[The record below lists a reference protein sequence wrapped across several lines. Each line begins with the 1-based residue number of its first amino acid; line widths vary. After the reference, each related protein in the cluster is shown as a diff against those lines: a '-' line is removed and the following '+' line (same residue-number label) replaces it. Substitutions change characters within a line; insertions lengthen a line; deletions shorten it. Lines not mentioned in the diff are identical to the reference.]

1 MPCKPDTTGVGKQVF
16 FGRLSITPLTKTT
29 MSNFS
34 YNREHLVTFSNF
46 SAADMTVIHQR
57 RRAYNQLGFAYQL
70 AFTRLLNRFPMQ
82 APLEIHS
89 EIVAF
94 VSAQMGIQEQELQ
107 LYQHRQATISEHQE
121 LIRQYLNLRLF
132 NKAITE
138 TEAFIYQQSF
148 SSEQTS
154 ALMARVRE
162 YLKNQRILEPALDTL
177 KRIIQTQRE
186 AARLEIYSRIHQ
198 ILPVS
203 TGQQLEHLLQT
214 GKNTYSELHVL
225 KQPPG
230 LPSPAAFNKLD
241 AKLKVIQATGILDLD
256 MTWLNNNFQRSL
268 ARYARQGTLSRLR
281 RLREERR
288 HAVLVCFLLQLHQ
301 DTFDA
306 MVQMYDKLIN
316 KIHNRAERDVDVYLK
331 QRRRQIRSSL
341 GHYQKV
347 LTVLLDKTVQSEAIR
362 SSIYDQ
368 VDLPSLEQDYA
379 EIQGLSNSKHQHTFD
394 RVIARHSYLRQ
405 FAPALLD
412 QLCFQVESG
421 NPVANS
427 LMEAV
432 QVLQQMNEDKRHKL
446 PDDAP
451 VDFIP
456 KKWRTQVIPD
466 EGAPD
471 KPAWECALL
480 TLVRDQIKSGNLS
493 VQHSKRYATL
503 DTFFMPESQW
513 AQQRES
519 FFARAGLPSDPE
531 KVAAYLTQR
540 LNRAYDQFLEDLPT
554 NHYARIEN
562 EAWKITADPNEKLEK
577 GTDDQ
582 VKPLKRWLGQHIR
595 TIKLP
600 DLLIEVDNEL
610 QFSRHFITATETPDA
625 QQVCEI
631 LAAIM
636 AHASEIGTY
645 TMAQII
651 EGISYHRLKQI
662 SDWQLHEDNQ
672 RSALAVIVNAISQL
686 DISQAWGDGTT
697 SSSDGQRFTL
707 RRKVLSQSYS
717 HTFNDFAIEFY
728 SFVADNYA
736 PFFSVPHEC
745 SDRDAPFVL
754 DGLLYNESDLEIEE
768 HYTDTHGFTDIN
780 FTAFTLLGKRFI
792 PRIKALHKY
801 AIFRIDP
808 ERDYGALTSL
818 VDKKDRNLNLDWIV
832 EQWDRMGHFYASL
845 ENGHVTASTALRR
858 LNGFTGKN
866 HFYRANR
873 ELGRLLRTEHTLS
886 FMSDPALRQ
895 RNRRGLLK
903 GEQIHA
909 LARDVKMGKRGR
921 VNTRDW
927 LEQRHSCS
935 CLTLVMACII
945 YWQAKEINRVLQ
957 EYTPDDSIDLSMVK
971 HISPIAWENIIM
983 YGDYILNREK
993 VKV

>member
-1 MPCKPDTTGVGKQVF
+1 MSTLPYNCEQ
-16 FGRLSITPLTKTT
+16 LAITAR
-29 MSNFS
+29 FS
-34 YNREHLVTFSNF
+34 EQDFYIIR
-46 SAADMTVIHQR
+46 QR
-57 RRAYNQLGFAYQL
+57 RQTHNQLGFGYQL
-70 AFTRLLNRFPMQ
+70 AFVRLLNRFPTQ
-82 APLEIHS
+82 IPFEIIM
-89 EIVAF
+89 EVADF
-94 VSAQMGIQEQELQ
+94 VSLQ
-107 LYQHRQATISEHQE
+107 LHITKADVQLYGKRQKTVSGHQE
-121 LIRQYLNLRLF
+121 LIRQYLNFRHF
-132 NKAITE
+132 NTAIADI
-138 TEAFIYQQSF
+138 EAFIYQQSF

-162 YLKNQRILEPALDTL
+162 YLKDQHILEPALDTL

-186 AARLEIYSRIHQ
+186 IARTEIYNRIHRM
-198 ILPVS
+198 LPTS
-203 TGQQLEHLLQT
+203 TGQHLEQLLET
-214 GKNTYSELHVL
+214 GERTYSELHVL

-230 LPSPAAFNKLD
+230 LPSPVAFNKLD
-241 AKLKVIQATGILDLD
+241 AKLKVIQATGILSLD
-256 MTWLNNNFQRSL
+256 MMWLNNNFQRSL
-268 ARYARQGTLSRLR
+268 ARYARHCTLSRLR
-281 RLREERR
+281 RLKETRR
-288 HAVLVCFLLQLHQ
+288 YAVLVCFLLQLYQ

-316 KIHNRAERDVDVYLK
+316 KVHNKAEKDVDDYLK
-331 QRRRQIRSSL
+331 KRRRQIRNSL
-341 GHYQKV
+341 KHYQKV
-347 LTVLLDKTVQSEAIR
+347 LTVLLDETIPPDTIR
-362 SSIYDQ
+362 PTIYEQ
-368 VDLPSLEQDYA
+368 VDWLSLKQDYA
-379 EIQGLSNSKHQHTFD
+379 EIQVLSNSKHQHTFD

-412 QLCFQVESG
+412 QLQFQVEAG
-421 NPVANS
+421 NPDADS
-427 LMEAV
+427 LMDAV
-432 QVLQQMNEDKRHKL
+432 QTLQQMNGASRHKL
-446 PDDAP
+446 PDGTP
-451 VDFIP
+451 IKFIP
-456 KKWRTQVIPD
+456 KKWRSQVLGDGGKIN
-466 EGAPD
+466 

-513 AQQRES
+513 AKQREA
-519 FFARAGLPSDPE
+519 FFARAGLPFDPE
-531 KVAAYLTQR
+531 KVTPYLTQR
-540 LNRAYDQFLEDLPT
+540 LNQAYDQFLKDLPE
-554 NHYARIEN
+554 NHYAQIDD
-562 EAWKITADPNEKLEK
+562 EAWKITSDPNEKLDK
-577 GTDDQ
+577 GTDERL
-582 VKPLKRWLGQHIR
+582 KPLKDWLGQHIR

-600 DLLIEVDNEL
+600 DLLIEVDNDL
-610 QFSRHFITATETPDA
+610 QFSHHFIATDTHKPDA
-625 QQVCEI
+625 QQVCET

-651 EGISYHRLKQI
+651 EGVSYHRLKQI

-672 RSALAVIVNAISQL
+672 RSALAVIVNAIGQL
-686 DISQAWGDGTT
+686 DVSQAWGDGTT
-697 SSSDGQRFTL
+697 SSSDGQRFAL

-736 PFFSVPHEC
+736 PFFSLPHEC

-780 FTAFTLLGKRFI
+780 FTAFAMVNKRFI
-792 PRIKALHKY
+792 PRIKGLHKY
-801 AIFRIDP
+801 AIFRIDT

-818 VDKKDRNLNLDWIV
+818 VNKKDRTLNLDWIV
-832 EQWDRMGHFYASL
+832 EQWNRMGHFYASL

-873 ELGRLLRTEHTLS
+873 EFGRILRTEYALS
-886 FMSDPALRQ
+886 FMSDPAMRQ

-909 LARDVKMGKRGR
+909 LARDIKMGKRGR

-957 EYTPDDSIDLSMVK
+957 EHTPGASIDLSMIK
-971 HISPIAWENIIM
+971 HISPIAWENIIL
-983 YGDYILNREK
+983 YGDYILNRAK
-993 VKV
+993 VRV